1 MTISPHLIFLERRP
15 VQYISDWM
23 LEGFLGHYVLQSS
36 DAFYPHS
43 YFSGAG
49 DPLAAVSHVYQSS
62 PPRVQTKLRKAV
74 EGLALLLGPEAALRE
89 VRAIDST
96 TRLRLFSVI
105 SVLLSEVAGFDAIPR
120 IVDSST
126 LGVDVWGSAE
136 NSKLA
141 YATGLRTLVDM
152 ALTAKNHANFYKS
165 TATTIEASLIRL
177 ICTPDFESRFA
188 AQCAHALIE
197 ISPET
202 FFEHYFN
209 LIGVHLSRLH
219 SEGPREIEHAH
230 RTADLI
236 AEKLPK
242 QLMIFAKSMEIAGP
256 TARDAW
262 ILRAWDDQRSQF
274 LLHRASGDP
283 SQLSLA
289 RRFDRTTRPSR
300 TPAIT
305 LRNPSFSKY
314 QVRSSIDSRIP
325 LVAAGG
331 RLFAGALKSIN
342 MLLKPPNQL
351 NS

>member
-1 MTISPHLIFLERRP
+1 MMPSPHLIFLERRP

-23 LEGFLGHYVLQSS
+23 LEGFHGHYVLNAS

-62 PPRVQTKLRKAV
+62 PPRIQTKIRKAV
-74 EGLALLLGPEAALRE
+74 EGLALLLSPEATLRE

-105 SVLLSEVAGFDAIPR
+105 TVLLSEVAGFDAIPR
-120 IVDSST
+120 VVDSST

-152 ALTAKNHANFYKS
+152 ALSAKKHANFYKS
-165 TATTIEASLIRL
+165 TASIIEASLIRL
-177 ICTPDFESRFA
+177 ICAPDFESRFA

-197 ISPET
+197 INPET

-209 LIGVHLSRLH
+209 LIGSHLSRLH
-219 SEGPREIEHAH
+219 REDPREIEHAH
-230 RTADLI
+230 LTADLI

-242 QLMIFAKSMEIAGP
+242 QLMTFAKSMEIVGP

-274 LLHRASGDP
+274 LLYRASGDS

-305 LRNPSFSKY
+305 LRNLNFSKY
-314 QVRSSIDSRIP
+314 QVRSTIDSRIP
-325 LVAAGG
+325 LVASNGH
-331 RLFAGALKSIN
+331 LFVEVLKGIN
-342 MLLKPPNQL
+342 MVLKPQSQL